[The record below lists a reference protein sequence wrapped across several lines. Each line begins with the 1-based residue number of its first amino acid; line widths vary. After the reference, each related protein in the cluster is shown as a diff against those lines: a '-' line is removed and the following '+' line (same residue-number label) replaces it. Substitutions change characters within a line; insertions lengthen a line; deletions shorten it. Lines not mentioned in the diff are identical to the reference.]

1 MARDLVTQSP
11 PAVILAAGRG
21 ERLLGAVKVPKPLTP
36 LLGLTLLERA
46 ILSCRAAGVNEVCVV
61 LGFRKEEVHP
71 RLSEWQKKHEVSIRA
86 VENPAW
92 QEGNGTSVL
101 ACAPHLA
108 SSFLVL
114 MSDHLVDPTAISHLI
129 KEGRDEEACYLLVD
143 HRVDRVF
150 DRQDAT
156 RVHVDEGK
164 IMAIGKGLEPYNAID
179 IGVFLCQPFL
189 FDALREAQ
197 RAGDGSLSAGIR
209 RLAERGKMRS
219 VDLGNRFW
227 LDIDTSK
234 ALKHARKALLR
245 HTVKTEEDGFI
256 AKWLN
261 RHLSLRISARLLTVP
276 TTARLSPTAISLVS
290 FLIILLG
297 AAMFI
302 FKGYAAS
309 LVAGILVQFGS
320 ILDGCDGEVAR
331 LTFRASRFGAWLDTL
346 LDRYGDAA
354 VATGVTIGFWRGH
367 PTPWVWFGG
376 MLALTGFLLAS
387 YTKKEYALRYGKSVP
402 TGIWA
407 KLIRRDLRLFGLF
420 LGAVLG
426 YPYFALLALGL
437 FSHVGI
443 GRLFW
448 TMSRR
453 IKTL

>member
-1 MARDLVTQSP
+1 MTQSP

-21 ERLLGAVKVPKPLTP
+21 ERLSGTVKVPKPLTP
-36 LLGLTLLERA
+36 LLGLTLLERV
-46 ILSCRAAGVNEVCVV
+46 ILSCKAAGVSEVCVV
-61 LGFRKEEVHP
+61 LGFRKEEVQP

-108 SSFLVL
+108 SSFLIL

-129 KEGRDEEACYLLVD
+129 KEGGHEETCYLLVD
-143 HRVDRVF
+143 HRIDRVF

-164 IMAIGKGLEPYNAID
+164 ITAIGKGLEPYNAID
-179 IGVFLCQPFL
+179 TGVFLCQPFL
-189 FDALREAQ
+189 FDALKEAQ
-197 RAGDGSLSAGIR
+197 RGGDGSLSGGIR
-209 RLAERGKMRS
+209 RLAEQGKMRS
-219 VDLGNRFW
+219 VDLGDRFW
-227 LDIDTSK
+227 LDVDTPK

-245 HTVKTEEDGFI
+245 QTVKTKEDGFI

-261 RHLSLRISARLLTVP
+261 RHLSVRISAQLLRYP
-276 TTARLSPTAISLVS
+276 STARLSPTAISLVS
-290 FLIILLG
+290 FLIVLLG
-297 AAMFI
+297 AAVFI
-302 FKGYAAS
+302 FKGYTVS
-309 LVAGILVQFGS
+309 LVAGILVQLGS

-331 LTFRASRFGAWLDTL
+331 LTFRTSRFGAWLDTL

-367 PTPWVWFGG
+367 PTPWVWLGG
-376 MLALTGFLLAS
+376 MAALTGFLLTS
-387 YTKKEYALRYGKSVP
+387 YTKKEYALRYRERIP

-407 KLIRRDLRLFGLF
+407 RLIKRDLRLFGLF

-426 YPYFALLALGL
+426 YPYFALLFLGL
-437 FSHVGI
+437 LSHIGI

-448 TMSRR
+448 AVSRR
-453 IKTL
+453 TKTP